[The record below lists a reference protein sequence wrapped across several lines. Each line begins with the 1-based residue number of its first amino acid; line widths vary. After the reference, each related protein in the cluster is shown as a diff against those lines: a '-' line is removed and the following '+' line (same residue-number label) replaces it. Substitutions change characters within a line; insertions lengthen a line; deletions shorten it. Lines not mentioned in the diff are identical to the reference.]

1 MFDKLLNQSIRI
13 SQWAHDNAW
22 KSRIIITLIHISLV
36 VLGISIGQL
45 AKQLEI
51 ILGIEC
57 LWIGIALL
65 MVLFLGYPTRKP
77 KARSQKVHA
86 YVHRKVNDFAIALI
100 SLLLLILLSNR
111 SDYAGNKTG
120 RFFQVNELGA
130 AILGPSP
137 IDDTPSTGVSVYKSK
152 DSKDRTKAEKI
163 IYTLLALAG
172 AIVLIIL
179 LALFTCELACS
190 GATAAAILVSVLG
203 IGGVLLLFFFFM
215 KRLHNKKRKDQ

>member
-45 AKQLEI
+45 AKELEI
-51 ILGIEC
+51 TFGIEC
-57 LWIGIALL
+57 LWICIALL
-65 MVLFLGYPTRKP
+65 MVLFLGYPTRKRES
-77 KARSQKVHA
+77 KSKRLYS
-86 YVHRKVNDFAIALI
+86 YVHRKVNDLAIALI

-111 SDYAGNKTG
+111 ADYTENRTN

-137 IDDTPSTGVSVYKSK
+137 IDDTISTGVPVYKSK
-152 DSKDRTKAEKI
+152 NSKDRTKAEKI

-172 AIVLIIL
+172 AIALIIL

-203 IGGVLLLFFFFM
+203 IGGVLFLFFFLM
-215 KRLHNKKRKDQ
+215 KRLHNKKGKGQ